1 MLKTKSWSVPWG
13 GRTLTIETGRFA
25 LQTHGSC
32 TVRYGDTLVL
42 ATVVQSENVRAGI
55 DYFPLMVDFEEKLYA
70 AGKIKGSRFIKR
82 EGRPS
87 DEAILSGRLIDR
99 AIRPLFDERVRND
112 VQVVVTPLSVD
123 GQNDAAITALIAA
136 STAIA
141 ISPVPWA
148 GPIAAARVGR
158 IKGELV
164 LNVTLE
170 QLDKDSDLDLVV
182 AGTPER
188 LIMTEVG
195 AKEVTEADLLAA
207 MRWGCGE
214 LQSVVGLIQK
224 IQREVGA
231 EKFALPSVANDLQG
245 VVDTVE
251 EQVRRAT
258 QKFIGDHAAKFI
270 FDTKKMGR
278 QERVAMV
285 NALKEAVKSHLTEQG
300 FEEAAMAAGLNNIKQ
315 YISVEV
321 SKRILAKQERLDG
334 RNLTEV
340 RPLQVEVD
348 LLPRVHGSAMF
359 MRGDTQVLSAVTLGA
374 PGDVQTLD
382 TMEEE
387 GTKRYMHHYN
397 DAPYTYGEAG
407 PIRGPGRRA
416 IGHGALAER
425 ALEPVLPPAE
435 KFPYAIRVVSEV
447 LGANGSSSMASTCGS
462 TLSLMAAGVPIA
474 KPVAGVAMGLASE
487 VDQHGNITRWQVL
500 TDLQDVE
507 DGPGGMDFKI
517 AGTRDGVTA
526 IQMDTKTQGLSWE
539 VVGETLTQARA
550 ARLTILGV
558 MQEVIAAPRKELSPY
573 APRIVTIKI
582 DPEKIRDVIGPGG
595 KIINKIIADTGVQ
608 IDIEQ
613 DGRVLVTSNDA
624 EGMKRAIATIEQLT
638 KEVEPGETY
647 EGKVV
652 RLEDFGAFVQI
663 LPNKDGLV
671 HVSEIAWERV
681 GRPGDVLKLGDQ
693 VKVQV
698 REIDNLGRINLSIR
712 ALLPKPE
719 GWTSPPP
726 RDGGPFRRGGGGPRL
741 SRGGF
746 GRRP

>member
-1 MLKTKSWSVPWG
+1 MLDIKSWSLNWG
-13 GRTLTIETGRFA
+13 GRTLTVETGRFA
-25 LQTHGSC
+25 LQSTRSV
-32 TVRYGDTLVL
+32 TVSYGETVIM
-42 ATVVQSENVRAGI
+42 ATVVKSQNIRPGL

-258 QKFIGDHAAKFI
+258 QKFIGDHATKFI

-278 QERVAMV
+278 QERVAM
-285 NALKEAVKSHLTEQG
+285 
-300 FEEAAMAAGLNNIKQ
+300 
-315 YISVEV
+315 
-321 SKRILAKQERLDG
+321 
-334 RNLTEV
+334 
-340 RPLQVEVD
+340 
-348 LLPRVHGSAMF
+348 
-359 MRGDTQVLSAVTLGA
+359 
-374 PGDVQTLD
+374 
-382 TMEEE
+382 
-387 GTKRYMHHYN
+387 
-397 DAPYTYGEAG
+397 
-407 PIRGPGRRA
+407 
-416 IGHGALAER
+416 
-425 ALEPVLPPAE
+425 
-435 KFPYAIRVVSEV
+435 
-447 LGANGSSSMASTCGS
+447 
-462 TLSLMAAGVPIA
+462 
-474 KPVAGVAMGLASE
+474 
-487 VDQHGNITRWQVL
+487 
-500 TDLQDVE
+500 
-507 DGPGGMDFKI
+507 
-517 AGTRDGVTA
+517 
-526 IQMDTKTQGLSWE
+526 
-539 VVGETLTQARA
+539 
-550 ARLTILGV
+550 
-558 MQEVIAAPRKELSPY
+558 
-573 APRIVTIKI
+573 
-582 DPEKIRDVIGPGG
+582 
-595 KIINKIIADTGVQ
+595 
-608 IDIEQ
+608 
-613 DGRVLVTSNDA
+613 
-624 EGMKRAIATIEQLT
+624 
-638 KEVEPGETY
+638 
-647 EGKVV
+647 
-652 RLEDFGAFVQI
+652 
-663 LPNKDGLV
+663 
-671 HVSEIAWERV
+671 
-681 GRPGDVLKLGDQ
+681 
-693 VKVQV
+693 
-698 REIDNLGRINLSIR
+698 
-712 ALLPKPE
+712 
-719 GWTSPPP
+719 
-726 RDGGPFRRGGGGPRL
+726 
-741 SRGGF
+741 
-746 GRRP
+746 

>member
-359 MRGDTQVLSAVTLGA
+359 MRGDTQVLSAVTLAGA
-374 PGDVQTLD
+374 PLG
-382 TMEEE
+382 M
-387 GTKRYMHHYN
+387 GPWPSGPWSRYCRQRKSFRTRFASSRKCL
-397 DAPYTYGEAG
+397 APMAQA
-407 PIRGPGRRA
+407 PWPQPAVPRCRLWPRVCRLRSRWPGWPWAWHRRL
-416 IGHGALAER
+416 I
-425 ALEPVLPPAE
+425 
-435 KFPYAIRVVSEV
+435 
-447 LGANGSSSMASTCGS
+447 SMAI
-462 TLSLMAAGVPIA
+462 LL
-474 KPVAGVAMGLASE
+474 
-487 VDQHGNITRWQVL
+487 
-500 TDLQDVE
+500 
-507 DGPGGMDFKI
+507 
-517 AGTRDGVTA
+517 
-526 IQMDTKTQGLSWE
+526 
-539 VVGETLTQARA
+539 VG
-550 ARLTILGV
+550 
-558 MQEVIAAPRKELSPY
+558 K
-573 APRIVTIKI
+573 
-582 DPEKIRDVIGPGG
+582 
-595 KIINKIIADTGVQ
+595 
-608 IDIEQ
+608 
-613 DGRVLVTSNDA
+613 
-624 EGMKRAIATIEQLT
+624 
-638 KEVEPGETY
+638 
-647 EGKVV
+647 
-652 RLEDFGAFVQI
+652 F
-663 LPNKDGLV
+663 
-671 HVSEIAWERV
+671 
-681 GRPGDVLKLGDQ
+681 
-693 VKVQV
+693 
-698 REIDNLGRINLSIR
+698 
-712 ALLPKPE
+712 
-719 GWTSPPP
+719 
-726 RDGGPFRRGGGGPRL
+726 
-741 SRGGF
+741 
-746 GRRP
+746 